1 MNPSFFVHKCIFF
14 IFMGMINLVYF
25 IYTAYF
31 CFIFINS
38 KIIFNR

>member
-1 MNPSFFVHKCIFF
+1 MTKCIFL
-14 IFMGMINLVYF
+14 IFAGMIDFIYF

-38 KIIFNR
+38 KIIYNR